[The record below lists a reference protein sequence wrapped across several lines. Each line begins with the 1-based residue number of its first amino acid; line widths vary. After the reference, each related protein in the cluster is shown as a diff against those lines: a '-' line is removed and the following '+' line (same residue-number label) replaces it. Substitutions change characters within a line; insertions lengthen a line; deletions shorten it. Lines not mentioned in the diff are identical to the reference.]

1 MERLFFYVTPVE
13 DGWEVH
19 QGESFRG
26 LAPFYTSSADALVGA
41 VESARQAWESQRLAT
56 GVRVRDSHGEWRDEV
71 IFGSGLP
78 VNLDSAAR
86 LTRHHRLRR
95 PD

>member
-1 MERLFFYVTPVE
+1 MERLFFYVTPVD
-13 DGWEVH
+13 DGWEVR
-19 QGESFRG
+19 QGEKFHG
-26 LAPFYTSSADALVGA
+26 LAPFYANSADALINA

-56 GVRVRDSHGEWRDEV
+56 GVRVQDSHGQWRDEV

-78 VNLDSAAR
+78 VNLDGVAR
-86 LTRHHRLRR
+86 LTRRHRAGR